1 MIPYIELG
9 PVSIPTY
16 GIMSVI
22 GGAAMVLVALWLFHY
37 AKLDKNQILYTYVY
51 GGIGAFLGAHVLFAL
66 TRVPQIIEFFKHIS
80 YFTSELPG
88 IKGFVTLGNALGLLV
103 GGMVFYGGLI
113 GGLAGGMLSL
123 KKCKVDTMH
132 YADVFA
138 PTVPMFHCFGRVGC
152 FLSGCCYGAESSLG
166 IVLYNTGNPALD
178 GIRRFPV
185 QLVEAAFE
193 LILSFVLI
201 LLYYRLGCK
210 FTSKETGRKI
220 KKGGLLAV
228 YIILYGIARFL
239 LEFLRGDLIRGI
251 WFGLSTS
258 QWISIVLVI
267 CSIVFLCVEDKTDSA
282 ASSGADARKKEENAL
297 NE

>member
-1 MIPYIELG
+1 M
-9 PVSIPTY
+9 
-16 GIMSVI
+16 
-22 GGAAMVLVALWLFHY
+22 
-37 AKLDKNQILYTYVY
+37 
-51 GGIGAFLGAHVLFAL
+51 
-66 TRVPQIIEFFKHIS
+66 
-80 YFTSELPG
+80 
-88 IKGFVTLGNALGLLV
+88 
-103 GGMVFYGGLI
+103 
-113 GGLAGGMLSL
+113 
-123 KKCKVDTMH
+123 
-132 YADVFA
+132 
-138 PTVPMFHCFGRVGC
+138 
-152 FLSGCCYGAESSLG
+152 
-166 IVLYNTGNPALD
+166 
-178 GIRRFPV
+178 
-185 QLVEAAFE
+185 
-193 LILSFVLI
+193 LI